1 MGREGGAC
9 APPPGWFM
17 LGWSLSSANN
27 IQLGQCFV
35 PDGAAALFVRSDMIP
50 SELDKQQHKKQSK
63 TCFLTSMFKQKKS
76 DDEDSYGGIFGVC
89 PVSASLSVHAT
100 LDLMPCSMSSTLTL
114 TPGRT
119 RNLDQ
124 DMEALRLSRQDNP
137 FLQLLASRESL
148 LDSDDCNDAAILMS
162 NEHVV
167 SSLDL
172 DPLSLPEIHEHMI
185 RSPPPTTWPR
195 SPNSRVFQFPVSDC
209 EDDSSQESLTGHG
222 HGSQVL
228 PKATIEHSSPK
239 RSRSV
244 IDNTDFAERSL
255 EFGVM
260 GNRMTGRLSLTPKAP
275 RRCSSDSRGPFSILS
290 APSHYNV
297 EEEEFLVGSAPH
309 SAAPSSSHKK

>member
-1 MGREGGAC
+1 
-9 APPPGWFM
+9 
-17 LGWSLSSANN
+17 
-27 IQLGQCFV
+27 
-35 PDGAAALFVRSDMIP
+35 MIP
-50 SELDKQQHKKQSK
+50 SELDKQKKSSK
-63 TCFLTSMFKQKKS
+63 SCFLTSMFKQKKS
-76 DDEDSYGGIFGVC
+76 EEEDSYGGIFAGVC

-100 LDLMPCSMSSTLTL
+100 LDLMPCSLSSTLTL

-185 RSPPPTTWPR
+185 RSPPPTSWPR
-195 SPNSRVFQFPVSDC
+195 SPNSRVFHFPVSDC

-222 HGSQVL
+222 SQVL
-228 PKATIEHSSPK
+228 SKTACEHSSPK

-244 IDNTDFAERSL
+244 IDNTDFAERSR
-255 EFGVM
+255 EFGMM

-297 EEEEFLVGSAPH
+297 EEEEFLVSSAPR
-309 SAAPSSSHKK
+309 SAVPSSSLKN